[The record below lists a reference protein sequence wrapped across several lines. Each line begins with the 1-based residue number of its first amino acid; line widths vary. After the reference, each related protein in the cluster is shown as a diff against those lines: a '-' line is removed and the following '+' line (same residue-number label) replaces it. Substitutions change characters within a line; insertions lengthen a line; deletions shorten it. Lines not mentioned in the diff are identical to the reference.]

1 MSPTLQ
7 TYLVTNVPNNV
18 WCAGEYHGGTAITAW
33 IGGSSG
39 AYTRASKY
47 DADLLYH
54 KGARYD
60 KLIVVWWQGETDA
73 ETETGVKLYRER
85 LEAYINF
92 LKLDLL
98 TPNGELFM
106 VMGLPWDLDSNG
118 YGEFN
123 QAGRGDRIRTHL
135 QELAYSDPVH
145 YATIETKDGS
155 RTGDAAKVHVSAAD
169 ILALIGPRFL
179 AQVQTFINA

>member
-1 MSPTLQ
+1 MSITLQ
-7 TYLVTNVPNNV
+7 TYIVTNVPNNV

-33 IGGSSG
+33 VGGSTG

-54 KGARYD
+54 KGAKYD
-60 KLIVVWWQGETDA
+60 KLIVVWCHGETDA

-85 LEAYINF
+85 LEAYFNF

-98 TPNGELFM
+98 TPNGEMFVVLGM
-106 VMGLPWDLDSNG
+106 PWDLDSNG

-123 QAGRGDRIRTHL
+123 QAGRGDRIRTII
-135 QELAYSDPVH
+135 QGFADRDPVH
-145 YATIETKDGS
+145 YATVETKDGD
-155 RTGDAAKVHVSAAD
+155 RTGDVAKVHVSRAD
-169 ILALIGPRFL
+169 VLAITGPRFL